1 MCARS
6 SEDWSADQLPSRSL
20 LRELL
25 AAPPFFLPAL
35 LTYMRV
41 PILVPAFFSS
51 AFDDPAVFFD
61 AADFPL
67 LAPGFACLVPFPAGI
82 LFPLLLSRPDV
93 SGKLTRR
100 V

>member
-1 MCARS
+1 
-6 SEDWSADQLPSRSL
+6 
-20 LRELL
+20 
-25 AAPPFFLPAL
+25 
-35 LTYMRV
+35 
-41 PILVPAFFSS
+41 
-51 AFDDPAVFFD
+51 
-61 AADFPL
+61 L